1 MRTDVALLCGGHR
14 SEHEVS
20 LKSGRALMEALMLA
34 GYGVHP
40 VVVGEDGT
48 WSLLERR
55 FFGDVVQLP
64 SSSPGAVPAAR
75 LSGRPLIVANALAGY
90 GVRVVVLGLHGRFG
104 EDGSIQGFLQTAGFS
119 WTGCDVTSS
128 ALAMDKLQFK
138 RALRGAGL
146 PTPAFREI
154 MAGPGASAEIE
165 AAIQAL
171 GAPLVVKAPALGSSV
186 SVHVAADAEEA
197 RSAASQVLVLEGRA
211 LMESFV
217 AGTELTVPVLGRGPR
232 ARPLPVIEIRPRKA
246 AFFDYVSKYEAG
258 GADEIVPARISG
270 ALSSQVSSLALR
282 IHRLIGARGVTR
294 TDFLISERGEPLV
307 LEINTLPG
315 MTEAS
320 LVPKSAAAAGI
331 TMPKLVR
338 TLVEEAAQR
347 PSPVM
352 VPEAAHVAGG

>member
-1 MRTDVALLCGGHR
+1 
-14 SEHEVS
+14 
-20 LKSGRALMEALMLA
+20 
-34 GYGVHP
+34 
-40 VVVGEDGT
+40 
-48 WSLLERR
+48 
-55 FFGDVVQLP
+55 
-64 SSSPGAVPAAR
+64 
-75 LSGRPLIVANALAGY
+75 
-90 GVRVVVLGLHGRFG
+90 
-104 EDGSIQGFLQTAGFS
+104 
-119 WTGCDVTSS
+119 
-128 ALAMDKLQFK
+128 
-138 RALRGAGL
+138 
-146 PTPAFREI
+146 
-154 MAGPGASAEIE
+154 
-165 AAIQAL
+165 
-171 GAPLVVKAPALGSSV
+171 
-186 SVHVAADAEEA
+186 
-197 RSAASQVLVLEGRA
+197 
-211 LMESFV
+211 
-217 AGTELTVPVLGRGPR
+217 
-232 ARPLPVIEIRPRKA
+232 VIEIRPRKA